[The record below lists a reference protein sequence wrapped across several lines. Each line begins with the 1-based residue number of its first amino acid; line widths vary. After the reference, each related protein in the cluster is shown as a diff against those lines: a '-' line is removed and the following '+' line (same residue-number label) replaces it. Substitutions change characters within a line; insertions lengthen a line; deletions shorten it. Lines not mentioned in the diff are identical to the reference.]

1 MVSGMK
7 FRLVITNLMMC
18 AVFFCVVGSPLVIQS
33 HGAEIVD
40 RIVAVVNDDIITLFE
55 LNRAIKPYEDKIHAL
70 GYSEEKERRM
80 LFKVREG
87 VLNQLIDKKIEDQQ
101 IKRSNIKISEEQID
115 QTIERIKE
123 KNFFSDE
130 DLRLA
135 LAKDGLT
142 MEAYRNKIKE
152 EILRTRLISLEV
164 KSKIVI
170 TEEDIAAYYEKHLDM
185 YGGKQKYHLR
195 NILIIIPTFA
205 DENEKLEIRAK
216 IDEILNE
223 LNAGESFET
232 MARDYS
238 ESSTAPEGGDLGLFE
253 LDSLSPQLQKTI
265 KGMKSGEFTPVLE
278 TDQGY
283 QIFFLQ
289 EILKTPGK
297 SLEDVSP
304 EIQRILFEE
313 NADKKYQEWIEGL
326 RKQSA
331 IKIIQ

>member
-1 MVSGMK
+1 M
-7 FRLVITNLMMC
+7 IC
-18 AVFFCVVGSPLVIQS
+18 AVFFCVLGSPFVIQS
-33 HGAEIVD
+33 QGAEIVD

-55 LNRAIKPYEDKIHAL
+55 LNQSIKPYEDKIHAL
-70 GYSEEKERRM
+70 GYTEEKERRM
-80 LFKVREG
+80 VFKVREG
-87 VLNQLIDKKIEDQQ
+87 VLSQLIDRKIEDQQ

-123 KNFFSDE
+123 KNFFTDE

-152 EILRTRLISLEV
+152 EMLGTRLINLEV

-170 TEEDIAAYYEKHLDM
+170 TEEDIAAYYEKHLDT

-195 NILIIIPTFA
+195 NILIRIPSFA
-205 DENEKLEIRAK
+205 DENKKLEIRAK
-216 IDEILNE
+216 IDEILKE
-223 LNAGESFET
+223 LKAGQSFET
-232 MARDYS
+232 MAKNYS
-238 ESSTAPEGGDLGLFE
+238 GSSTAAEGGDLGLFE
-253 LDSLSPQLQKTI
+253 LESLSPQLQKTI
-265 KGMKSGEFTPVLE
+265 KKMKSGEFTPVLE

-297 SLEDVSP
+297 SLEDVSS

-326 RKQSA
+326 RKQSV

>member
-1 MVSGMK
+1 MK
-7 FRLVITNLMMC
+7 FRRFTLVISNLMIC
-18 AVFFCVVGSPLVIQS
+18 AVFFFVLGSPFVIQS
-33 HGAEIVD
+33 QGAEIVD
-40 RIVAVVNDDIITLFE
+40 RIVAVVNDDIITLSE
-55 LNRAIKPYEDKIHAL
+55 LNQSIKPYEDKIHAL
-70 GYSEEKERRM
+70 GYTEEKERRM
-80 LFKVREG
+80 VFKVREG
-87 VLNQLIDKKIEDQQ
+87 VLSQLIDRKIEDQQ

-123 KNFFSDE
+123 KNFFTDE

-152 EILRTRLISLEV
+152 EMLGTRLINLEV

-170 TEEDIAAYYEKHLDM
+170 TEEDIAAYYEKHLDT

-195 NILIIIPTFA
+195 NILIRIPSFA
-205 DENEKLEIRAK
+205 DENKKLEIRAK
-216 IDEILNE
+216 IDEILKE
-223 LNAGESFET
+223 LKAGQSFET
-232 MARDYS
+232 MAKNYS
-238 ESSTAPEGGDLGLFE
+238 GSSTAAEGGDLGLFE
-253 LDSLSPQLQKTI
+253 LESLSPQLQKTI
-265 KGMKSGEFTPVLE
+265 KKMKSGEFTPVLE

-297 SLEDVSP
+297 SLEDVSS

-326 RKQSA
+326 RKQSV

>member
-1 MVSGMK
+1 M
-7 FRLVITNLMMC
+7 IC
-18 AVFFCVVGSPLVIQS
+18 AVFFCVVGSLMVVPA

-55 LNRAIKPYEDKIHAL
+55 LNRSLKPYEDKIYAL
-70 GYSEEKERRM
+70 GYPEEKERKM

-101 IKRSNIKISEEQID
+101 IKRSNINISEEQID
-115 QTIERIKE
+115 QTIERIKGQ
-123 KNFFSDE
+123 NFFTDE
-130 DLRLA
+130 DLRHA
-135 LAKDGLT
+135 LAKDGWT
-142 MEAYRNKIKE
+142 MEAYRENIKE
-152 EILRTRLISLEV
+152 EILRTRLVNLEV

-170 TEEDIAAYYEKHLDM
+170 TEEDIAAYYEKHLDT

-195 NILIIIPTFA
+195 NILITIPTFA
-205 DENEKLEIRAK
+205 DESKKLEIRGK
-216 IDEILNE
+216 LDEILNE
-223 LNAGESFET
+223 LNSGESFET
-232 MARDYS
+232 MARNYS

-265 KGMKSGEFTPVLE
+265 KGMKPGEVTPVLE

-297 SLEDVSP
+297 SLKDVSP
-304 EIQRILFEE
+304 EIQRILYEE

-326 RKQSA
+326 RKQST

>member
-1 MVSGMK
+1 M
-7 FRLVITNLMMC
+7 IC
-18 AVFFCVVGSPLVIQS
+18 AVFFCGVGSLMVVPA

-55 LNRAIKPYEDKIHAL
+55 LNRSLKPYEDKIYAL
-70 GYSEEKERRM
+70 GYPEEKERKM

-101 IKRSNIKISEEQID
+101 IKRSNINISEEQID
-115 QTIERIKE
+115 QTIERIKGQ
-123 KNFFSDE
+123 NFFTDE
-130 DLRLA
+130 DLRHA
-135 LAKDGLT
+135 LAKDGWT
-142 MEAYRNKIKE
+142 MEAYRENIKE
-152 EILRTRLISLEV
+152 EILRTRLVNLEV

-170 TEEDIAAYYEKHLDM
+170 TEEDIAAYYEKHLDT

-195 NILIIIPTFA
+195 NILITIPTFA
-205 DENEKLEIRAK
+205 DESKKLEIRGK
-216 IDEILNE
+216 LDEILNE
-223 LNAGESFET
+223 LNSGESFET
-232 MARDYS
+232 MARNYS

-265 KGMKSGEFTPVLE
+265 KGMKPGEVTPVLE

-297 SLEDVSP
+297 SLKDVSP
-304 EIQRILFEE
+304 EIQRILYEE

-326 RKQSA
+326 RKQST

>member
-1 MVSGMK
+1 MK

-142 MEAYRNKIKE
+142 IEAYRNKIKE
-152 EILRTRLISLEV
+152 EILRTRLVNFEV

-223 LNAGESFET
+223 LNAGESFEN

>member
-1 MVSGMK
+1 MK
-7 FRLVITNLMMC
+7 FKGFTLAIRNLGIC
-18 AVFFCVVGSPLVIQS
+18 AVFFCVMGSPLVVPA

-55 LNRAIKPYEDKIHAL
+55 LNRSMKPYEDKIYAL
-70 GYSEEKERRM
+70 GYPEEKERKM

-87 VLNQLIDKKIEDQQ
+87 VLSQLIDKKIEDQQ
-101 IKRSNIKISEEQID
+101 IKRSKINISEEQID
-115 QTIERIKE
+115 QTIERIKGQ
-123 KNFFSDE
+123 NFFTDE
-130 DLRLA
+130 DLRHA
-135 LAKDGLT
+135 LAKDGWT
-142 MEAYRNKIKE
+142 MEAYRENIKE
-152 EILRTRLISLEV
+152 EILRTRLVNLEV

-170 TEEDIAAYYEKHLDM
+170 TEEDIAAYYEKHLDT

-195 NILIIIPTFA
+195 NILITIPTFA
-205 DENEKLEIRAK
+205 DESKKLEIRGK
-216 IDEILNE
+216 LDEILNE
-223 LNAGESFET
+223 LNSGESFET
-232 MARDYS
+232 MARNYS

-265 KGMKSGEFTPVLE
+265 KGMKPGEVTPVLE

-297 SLEDVSP
+297 SLKDVSP
-304 EIQRILFEE
+304 EIQRILYEE

-326 RKQSA
+326 RKQST

>member
-1 MVSGMK
+1 MK

-142 MEAYRNKIKE
+142 METYRNKIKE

>member
-1 MVSGMK
+1 MK

-195 NILIIIPTFA
+195 NILITIPTFA
-205 DENEKLEIRAK
+205 DENEKLKIRAK

>member
-1 MVSGMK
+1 M
-7 FRLVITNLMMC
+7 IC
-18 AVFFCVVGSPLVIQS
+18 AVFFCAVGSPLVVPA

-55 LNRAIKPYEDKIHAL
+55 LNRSIKPYEDKIYAL
-70 GYSEEKERRM
+70 GYPEEKERKM

-87 VLNQLIDKKIEDQQ
+87 VLSQLIDKKIEDQQ
-101 IKRSNIKISEEQID
+101 IKRSKINISEEQID
-115 QTIERIKE
+115 QTIERIKGQ
-123 KNFFSDE
+123 NLFTDE
-130 DLRLA
+130 DLRHA

-142 MEAYRNKIKE
+142 MAAYRENIKE
-152 EILRTRLISLEV
+152 EILRTKLVNLEV

-170 TEEDIAAYYEKHLDM
+170 TEQDIAAYYEKHLDT

-195 NILIIIPTFA
+195 NILITIPTFA
-205 DENEKLEIRAK
+205 DESKKLEIRGK
-216 IDEILNE
+216 LDDILKE

-232 MARDYS
+232 MARNYS

-265 KGMKSGEFTPVLE
+265 KGMKPGEVTPVLE

-289 EILKTPGK
+289 EILKTSGK
-297 SLEDVSP
+297 SLKEVSP
-304 EIQRILFEE
+304 EIQKILFEE
-313 NADKKYQEWIEGL
+313 NADKRYQEWIEGL
-326 RKQSA
+326 RKQSV

>member
-1 MVSGMK
+1 MK
-7 FRLVITNLMMC
+7 FKGFTLAIRNLGIC
-18 AVFFCVVGSPLVIQS
+18 AVFFCVMGSPLVVPA

-55 LNRAIKPYEDKIHAL
+55 LNRSMKPYEDKIYAL
-70 GYSEEKERRM
+70 GYPEEKERKM

-87 VLNQLIDKKIEDQQ
+87 VLSQLIDKKIEDQQ
-101 IKRSNIKISEEQID
+101 IKRSKINISEEQID
-115 QTIERIKE
+115 QTIERIKGQTL
-123 KNFFSDE
+123 FTDE
-130 DLRLA
+130 DLRHA

-142 MEAYRNKIKE
+142 MEAYRENIKE
-152 EILRTRLISLEV
+152 EILRTKLVNLEV

-170 TEEDIAAYYEKHLDM
+170 TEEDIAAYYEKHLDT

-195 NILIIIPTFA
+195 NILITIPTFA
-205 DENEKLEIRAK
+205 DESKKLEIRGK
-216 IDEILNE
+216 LDDILKE
-223 LNAGESFET
+223 LNAGKSFET
-232 MARDYS
+232 LARDYS

-265 KGMKSGEFTPVLE
+265 KGMKPGEVTPVLE

-289 EILKTPGK
+289 EILKTSGK
-297 SLEDVSP
+297 SLKEVSP

-326 RKQSA
+326 RKQSV

>member
-1 MVSGMK
+1 MK

-297 SLEDVSP
+297 SLKDVSP

>member
-1 MVSGMK
+1 MK

-152 EILRTRLISLEV
+152 EILQTRLINLEV
-164 KSKIVI
+164 KSKVVI
-170 TEEDIAAYYEKHLDM
+170 TEEDISAYYEKHLDM

-195 NILIIIPTFA
+195 SILIRIPTFA
-205 DENEKLEIRAK
+205 DENKKLEIRAK
-216 IDEILNE
+216 IDEILKE
-223 LNAGESFET
+223 LKAGQSFET
-232 MARDYS
+232 MAKNYS
-238 ESSTAPEGGDLGLFE
+238 VSSTAAEGGDLGLFE
-253 LDSLSPQLQKTI
+253 LESLSPQLQKTI
-265 KGMKSGEFTPVLE
+265 KRMKPGEFTPVLE

-304 EIQRILFEE
+304 EIQRILFQE

-326 RKQSA
+326 RKKSV

>member
-1 MVSGMK
+1 MK

-195 NILIIIPTFA
+195 NILITIPTFA

-304 EIQRILFEE
+304 GIQRILFEE

>member
-1 MVSGMK
+1 MK
-7 FRLVITNLMMC
+7 FKRFTLAIRNLMIC
-18 AVFFCVVGSPLVIQS
+18 AVFFCVVVSPLVVPA

-55 LNRAIKPYEDKIHAL
+55 LNRSIKPYEDKIYAL
-70 GYSEEKERRM
+70 GYPEEKERKM

-115 QTIERIKE
+115 QTIERIKG
-123 KNFFSDE
+123 KNFFTDE
-130 DLRLA
+130 DLRHA
-135 LAKDGLT
+135 LAKEGLT
-142 MEAYRNKIKE
+142 MEAYRENIKE
-152 EILRTRLISLEV
+152 EILRTRLVNLEV

-170 TEEDIAAYYEKHLDM
+170 TEEDISAYYEKHVDT

-195 NILIIIPTFA
+195 NILITIPMFA
-205 DENEKLEIRAK
+205 DESKKLEIREK
-216 IDEILNE
+216 LDEILNK

-232 MARDYS
+232 MARNYS

-265 KGMKSGEFTPVLE
+265 KGMKPGEVTPVLE

-289 EILKTPGK
+289 EILKTSGK
-297 SLEDVSP
+297 SLKEVSP

-326 RKQSA
+326 RKQSV

>member
-1 MVSGMK
+1 MK

>member
-1 MVSGMK
+1 MK

-123 KNFFSDE
+123 KNFFTDE

-142 MEAYRNKIKE
+142 IEAYRNKIKE

-253 LDSLSPQLQKTI
+253 LDSLSLQLQKTI

>member
-1 MVSGMK
+1 MK

-55 LNRAIKPYEDKIHAL
+55 LNRSIRPYEDKIHAL

-101 IKRSNIKISEEQID
+101 IKRSNIQISKEQID

-123 KNFFSDE
+123 KNFFTDE

-152 EILRTRLISLEV
+152 EILQTRLINLEV
-164 KSKIVI
+164 KSKVVI
-170 TEEDIAAYYEKHLDM
+170 TEEDISAYYEKHLDM

-195 NILIIIPTFA
+195 NILITIPTFA

-232 MARDYS
+232 MARNYS
-238 ESSTAPEGGDLGLFE
+238 ESSTAAEGGDLGLFE
-253 LDSLSPQLQKTI
+253 LDSLSPQLQTAI

-326 RKQSA
+326 RKQSV

>member
-1 MVSGMK
+1 MK
-7 FRLVITNLMMC
+7 FRLVITNLMIC

-70 GYSEEKERRM
+70 GYSEEKERKM

-142 MEAYRNKIKE
+142 METYRNKIKE

>member
-1 MVSGMK
+1 MK

-152 EILRTRLISLEV
+152 EILRTRLRLPR
-164 KSKIVI
+164 K
-170 TEEDIAAYYEKHLDM
+170 T
-185 YGGKQKYHLR
+185 LR
-195 NILIIIPTFA
+195 PI
-205 DENEKLEIRAK
+205 
-216 IDEILNE
+216 
-223 LNAGESFET
+223 
-232 MARDYS
+232 
-238 ESSTAPEGGDLGLFE
+238 
-253 LDSLSPQLQKTI
+253 
-265 KGMKSGEFTPVLE
+265 MKSIWICMVGNKNT
-278 TDQGY
+278 
-283 QIFFLQ
+283 IF
-289 EILKTPGK
+289 
-297 SLEDVSP
+297 
-304 EIQRILFEE
+304 
-313 NADKKYQEWIEGL
+313 
-326 RKQSA
+326 A
-331 IKIIQ
+331 IS

>member
-1 MVSGMK
+1 MK

-253 LDSLSPQLQKTI
+253 LDSLSPHLQKTI

>member
-1 MVSGMK
+1 M
-7 FRLVITNLMMC
+7 IC
-18 AVFFCVVGSPLVIQS
+18 AVFFCVVGSLMVVPA

-55 LNRAIKPYEDKIHAL
+55 LNRSLKPYEDKIYAL
-70 GYSEEKERRM
+70 GYPEEKERKM

-101 IKRSNIKISEEQID
+101 IKRSNINISEEQID
-115 QTIERIKE
+115 QTIERIKGQ
-123 KNFFSDE
+123 NLFTDE
-130 DLRLA
+130 DLRHA
-135 LAKDGLT
+135 LAKDGWT
-142 MEAYRNKIKE
+142 MEAYRENIKE
-152 EILRTRLISLEV
+152 EILRTRLVNLEV

-170 TEEDIAAYYEKHLDM
+170 TEEDIAAYYEKHLDT

-195 NILIIIPTFA
+195 NILITIPTFA
-205 DENEKLEIRAK
+205 DESKKLEIRGK
-216 IDEILNE
+216 LDEILNE
-223 LNAGESFET
+223 LNSGESFET
-232 MARDYS
+232 MARNYS

-265 KGMKSGEFTPVLE
+265 KGMKPGEVTPVLE

-297 SLEDVSP
+297 SLKDVSP
-304 EIQRILFEE
+304 EIQRILYEE

-326 RKQSA
+326 RKQST

>member
-1 MVSGMK
+1 MK

-123 KNFFSDE
+123 KNFFTDE

-142 MEAYRNKIKE
+142 IEAYRNKIKE
-152 EILRTRLISLEV
+152 EILRTRLVNFEV

-223 LNAGESFET
+223 LNAGESFEN

>member
-1 MVSGMK
+1 MK
-7 FRLVITNLMMC
+7 FRRLTLVISDLMIW
-18 AVFFCVVGSPLVIQS
+18 AVFLCVVGSPFVTQS
-33 HGAEIVD
+33 QGAEIVD
-40 RIVAVVNDDIITLFE
+40 RIVAVVNDDIITLSE
-55 LNRAIKPYEDKIHAL
+55 LNQSIKPYEDKIHAL
-70 GYSEEKERRM
+70 GYAEEKERRM
-80 LFKVREG
+80 VFKVREG
-87 VLNQLIDKKIEDQQ
+87 LLSQLIDRKIEEQQ
-101 IKRSNIKISEEQID
+101 IKRSNIKIDEAQID

-123 KNFFSDE
+123 KNFFTDE

-142 MEAYRNKIKE
+142 METYRNKIKR
-152 EILRTRLISLEV
+152 EILRTRLISFEV

-170 TEEDIAAYYEKHLDM
+170 TEEDIAAYYANHLDT

-195 NILIIIPTFA
+195 NILIRIPTFA
-205 DENEKLEIRAK
+205 DENKELEIRAK
-216 IDEILNE
+216 TDEILKE
-223 LNAGESFET
+223 LKAGQSFET

-238 ESSTAPEGGDLGLFE
+238 ESSTAAEGGDLGPFE

-265 KGMKSGEFTPVLE
+265 KGMKPGEFTPVLE

-289 EILKTPGK
+289 EIIETPGK

-304 EIQRILFEE
+304 EIERILFQE
-313 NADKKYQEWIEGL
+313 NADNKYQEWIENL
-326 RKQSA
+326 RKQSV

>member
-1 MVSGMK
+1 MK
-7 FRLVITNLMMC
+7 FRRFTLVISNLMVC
-18 AVFFCVVGSPLVIQS
+18 AVFVCVLGSPFVIQS
-33 HGAEIVD
+33 QGAEIVD

-55 LNRAIKPYEDKIHAL
+55 LNQSIKPYEDKIHAL
-70 GYSEEKERRM
+70 GYTEEKERRM
-80 LFKVREG
+80 VFKVREG
-87 VLNQLIDKKIEDQQ
+87 VLSQLIDRKIEDQQ

-123 KNFFSDE
+123 KNFFTDE

-152 EILRTRLISLEV
+152 EILGTRLINLEV

-170 TEEDIAAYYEKHLDM
+170 TEEDIAAYYEKHLDT

-195 NILIIIPTFA
+195 NILIRIPSFA
-205 DENEKLEIRAK
+205 DENKKLEIRAK
-216 IDEILNE
+216 IDEILKE
-223 LNAGESFET
+223 LKAGQSFET
-232 MARDYS
+232 MAKNYS
-238 ESSTAPEGGDLGLFE
+238 GSSTAAEGGDLGLFE
-253 LDSLSPQLQKTI
+253 LESLSPQLQKTI
-265 KGMKSGEFTPVLE
+265 KKMKSGEFTPVLE

-297 SLEDVSP
+297 SLEDVSS

-326 RKQSA
+326 RKQSV

>member
-1 MVSGMK
+1 MK

-195 NILIIIPTFA
+195 NILITIPTFA

-304 EIQRILFEE
+304 QIQRILFEE

>member
-1 MVSGMK
+1 MK
-7 FRLVITNLMMC
+7 FRRLTLVIRNLMIC
-18 AVFFCVVGSPLVIQS
+18 AVFFCMVGSPLVIQS
-33 HGAEIVD
+33 HGSEIVD
-40 RIVAVVNDDIITLFE
+40 RIVAVVNDDIITLYE
-55 LNRAIKPYEDKIHAL
+55 LNGSIKPYEDKINAL
-70 GYSEEKERRM
+70 GYPEEKERRM

-87 VLNQLIDKKIEDQQ
+87 VLSQLIDKKIEDQL

-123 KNFFSDE
+123 KNYFTEE

-135 LAKDGLT
+135 LAKDGFT

-152 EILRTRLISLEV
+152 EILRTRLINLEV

-170 TEEDIAAYYEKHLDM
+170 TEEDIAAYYEKHLDT

-195 NILIIIPTFA
+195 NILIRIPTFA
-205 DENEKLEIRAK
+205 DENKELEIRAK
-216 IDEILNE
+216 IDEILKE
-223 LNAGESFET
+223 LKAGQSFET
-232 MARDYS
+232 MARNYS
-238 ESSTAPEGGDLGLFE
+238 DSSTAAEGGDLGLFE

-265 KGMKSGEFTPVLE
+265 QGMKSGEFTPVLE

-289 EILKTPGK
+289 EILETPGK
-297 SLEDVSP
+297 PLEDVSP
-304 EIQRILFEE
+304 EIERILFGE

-326 RKQSA
+326 RKQST

>member
-1 MVSGMK
+1 M
-7 FRLVITNLMMC
+7 IC
-18 AVFFCVVGSPLVIQS
+18 AVFFCVLGSPFVIQS
-33 HGAEIVD
+33 QGAEIVD

-55 LNRAIKPYEDKIHAL
+55 LNQSIKPYEDKIHAL
-70 GYSEEKERRM
+70 GYTEEKERRM
-80 LFKVREG
+80 VFKVRED
-87 VLNQLIDKKIEDQQ
+87 VLSQLIDRKIEDQQ

-123 KNFFSDE
+123 KNFFTDE

-152 EILRTRLISLEV
+152 EMLGTRLINLEV

-170 TEEDIAAYYEKHLDM
+170 TEEDIAAYYEKHLDT

-195 NILIIIPTFA
+195 NILIRIPSFA
-205 DENEKLEIRAK
+205 DENKKLEIRAK
-216 IDEILNE
+216 IDEILKE
-223 LNAGESFET
+223 LKAGQSFET
-232 MARDYS
+232 MAKNYS
-238 ESSTAPEGGDLGLFE
+238 GSSTAAEGGDLGLFE
-253 LDSLSPQLQKTI
+253 LESLSPQLQKTI
-265 KGMKSGEFTPVLE
+265 KKMKSGEFTPVLE

-297 SLEDVSP
+297 SLEDVSS

-326 RKQSA
+326 RKQSV

>member
-1 MVSGMK
+1 MK
-7 FRLVITNLMMC
+7 FRRFTLVISNLMVC
-18 AVFFCVVGSPLVIQS
+18 AVFVCVLGSPFVIQS
-33 HGAEIVD
+33 QGAEIVD

-55 LNRAIKPYEDKIHAL
+55 LNQSIKPYEDKIHAL
-70 GYSEEKERRM
+70 GYTEEKERRM
-80 LFKVREG
+80 IFKVREG
-87 VLNQLIDKKIEDQQ
+87 VLSQLIDRKIEDQQ

-115 QTIERIKE
+115 QTIEQIKE
-123 KNFFSDE
+123 KNFFTDE

-152 EILRTRLISLEV
+152 EILQTRLINLEV
-164 KSKIVI
+164 KSKVVI
-170 TEEDIAAYYEKHLDM
+170 TEEDISAYYEKHLDM

-195 NILIIIPTFA
+195 NILIRIPTFA
-205 DENEKLEIRAK
+205 DENKKLEIRAK
-216 IDEILNE
+216 IDEILKE
-223 LNAGESFET
+223 LKAGQSFET
-232 MARDYS
+232 MAKNYS
-238 ESSTAPEGGDLGLFE
+238 VSSTAAEGGDLGLFE
-253 LDSLSPQLQKTI
+253 LESLSPQLQKTI
-265 KGMKSGEFTPVLE
+265 KKMKPGEFTPVLE

-304 EIQRILFEE
+304 EIQRILFQE

-326 RKQSA
+326 RKKSV

>member
-1 MVSGMK
+1 MK

-123 KNFFSDE
+123 KNFFTDE

-142 MEAYRNKIKE
+142 IEAYRNNIKE

-265 KGMKSGEFTPVLE
+265 KGMK
-278 TDQGY
+278 DR
-283 QIFFLQ
+283 
-289 EILKTPGK
+289 K
-297 SLEDVSP
+297 SVV
-304 EIQRILFEE
+304 
-313 NADKKYQEWIEGL
+313 
-326 RKQSA
+326 
-331 IKIIQ
+331 